1 MSFFIDRPKFA
12 LVISIFL
19 TILGGIAYL
28 VLPVEQ
34 FPEITPPV
42 VQVSASFTG
51 ASAETLE
58 ETVAAPIEAQ
68 VNGVEDMLYMDST
81 SSDSGSY
88 KLAVTFDVGTDSDIA
103 TVNVQNRVAQAT
115 SQLPEDV
122 IRSGV
127 ETQKSSTNMLMIV
140 TLFSPNGT
148 YDELF
153 LSNYA
158 SINIRDVLA
167 RVPGVGSADVLT
179 DLQYGMRVWLD
190 PDRLA
195 SLGLTPAD
203 FISAIQDQN
212 AIVPAGQIGAPPA
225 APDQQFQYTVKA
237 KGRLSDPEEFR
248 QIVLRSGESGAQ
260 VTVGDVARVELGSQ
274 IYSFS
279 GAFLGQPA
287 AVLAVYQTPGA
298 NALAVSEGVIAEM
311 ERLSGFMPDD
321 VTYSVTYNTTDFIES
336 SINDVIETLVL
347 ALVLVIL
354 VVFVFLG
361 SVRATIVPAVAIP
374 VSLIGTFAVLLGLG
388 MSLNTVTLFALVLA
402 IGIVVDDAIVVVENT
417 EKLIADG
424 LAPRDATRQ
433 AMREITTPVIA
444 TTLVLL
450 AVFVPVTFMPGIT
463 GRLYSQFAVTIST
476 AVVISSINAL
486 TLSPALCSL
495 LLRPRSGPPRG
506 LFAIFERAIGATRN
520 GYVAVVARLAR
531 ASVFGLLAVGA
542 TLAAIMILSRSAPT
556 GFLPTEDQGVFAIDV
571 QLPDAASLHRTQ
583 EVSRKV
589 EAILAETPGVRD
601 YVTVNGFGVLSGGA
615 ATNMAFI
622 AVALEPWAERQAP
635 ELHAEAIRARVQARL
650 NTIPAASLITFS
662 PPPIPGLG
670 GTGGVEMK
678 VQQTGGGT
686 PQDLSAALGSMIFA
700 ANQRPEIGRVYTT
713 FRANVPQLFVD
724 LDREKAKAL
733 DVDVSDVFLTLQA
746 YLGSF
751 YVNDFNRFGRVYR
764 VVIQAEGAYRER
776 PEDIGRLYVRSRGG
790 EMVPLSTLVTVE
802 NILGPMNL
810 VRFNLY
816 RAGSVTADPAPG
828 YSTGQAIAAMQ
839 EVAAQALPPGYT
851 FEWTGTAAQE
861 LEAGNIVVVILL
873 LSVLFAYLFLVAQ
886 YESWTMPLAIL
897 MTVTVALL
905 GAYVATIVAG
915 RDVNLYTQIG
925 MVMLVGLAAKNAIL
939 IVEFAMQERAGGR
952 SIYDA
957 GVTAARLRFRAVMMT
972 ALSFLLGV
980 VPLMLASSAGAA
992 SQQAI
997 GITVF
1002 GGMLFAS
1009 TLGVLLTPVLYV
1021 AVQAGREIV
1030 KRQYAG
1036 IHAPAPQSEAPPFV
1050 EGAT

>member
-115 SQLPEDV
+115 SQLPEEV

-298 NALAVSEGVIAEM
+298 WRS
-311 ERLSGFMPDD
+311 
-321 VTYSVTYNTTDFIES
+321 TS
-336 SINDVIETLVL
+336 SW
-347 ALVLVIL
+347 
-354 VVFVFLG
+354 
-361 SVRATIVPAVAIP
+361 SR
-374 VSLIGTFAVLLGLG
+374 
-388 MSLNTVTLFALVLA
+388 
-402 IGIVVDDAIVVVENT
+402 
-417 EKLIADG
+417 
-424 LAPRDATRQ
+424 
-433 AMREITTPVIA
+433 
-444 TTLVLL
+444 
-450 AVFVPVTFMPGIT
+450 
-463 GRLYSQFAVTIST
+463 
-476 AVVISSINAL
+476 
-486 TLSPALCSL
+486 C
-495 LLRPRSGPPRG
+495 
-506 LFAIFERAIGATRN
+506 
-520 GYVAVVARLAR
+520 R
-531 ASVFGLLAVGA
+531 ASARGPRPPSSCGA
-542 TLAAIMILSRSAPT
+542 
-556 GFLPTEDQGVFAIDV
+556 
-571 QLPDAASLHRTQ
+571 
-583 EVSRKV
+583 
-589 EAILAETPGVRD
+589 
-601 YVTVNGFGVLSGGA
+601 SGGP
-615 ATNMAFI
+615 T
-622 AVALEPWAERQAP
+622 P
-635 ELHAEAIRARVQARL
+635 
-650 NTIPAASLITFS
+650 S
-662 PPPIPGLG
+662 PPATSSSSG
-670 GTGGVEMK
+670 GSGC
-678 VQQTGGGT
+678 
-686 PQDLSAALGSMIFA
+686 
-700 ANQRPEIGRVYTT
+700 
-713 FRANVPQLFVD
+713 
-724 LDREKAKAL
+724 
-733 DVDVSDVFLTLQA
+733 
-746 YLGSF
+746 
-751 YVNDFNRFGRVYR
+751 
-764 VVIQAEGAYRER
+764 
-776 PEDIGRLYVRSRGG
+776 
-790 EMVPLSTLVTVE
+790 
-802 NILGPMNL
+802 PM
-810 VRFNLY
+810 
-816 RAGSVTADPAPG
+816 PAP
-828 YSTGQAIAAMQ
+828 
-839 EVAAQALPPGYT
+839 PH
-851 FEWTGTAAQE
+851 
-861 LEAGNIVVVILL
+861 
-873 LSVLFAYLFLVAQ
+873 
-886 YESWTMPLAIL
+886 
-897 MTVTVALL
+897 
-905 GAYVATIVAG
+905 IVAPV
-915 RDVNLYTQIG
+915 RP
-925 MVMLVGLAAKNAIL
+925 
-939 IVEFAMQERAGGR
+939 GGW
-952 SIYDA
+952 
-957 GVTAARLRFRAVMMT
+957 
-972 ALSFLLGV
+972 
-980 VPLMLASSAGAA
+980 
-992 SQQAI
+992 
-997 GITVF
+997 
-1002 GGMLFAS
+1002 
-1009 TLGVLLTPVLYV
+1009 
-1021 AVQAGREIV
+1021 
-1030 KRQYAG
+1030 
-1036 IHAPAPQSEAPPFV
+1036 
-1050 EGAT
+1050 